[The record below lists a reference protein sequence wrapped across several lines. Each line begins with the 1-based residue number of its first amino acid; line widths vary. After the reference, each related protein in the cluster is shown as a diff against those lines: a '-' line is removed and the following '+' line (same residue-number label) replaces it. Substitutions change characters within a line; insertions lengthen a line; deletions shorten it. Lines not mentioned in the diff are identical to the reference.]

1 MIDKIDS
8 VVNAISNF
16 LYSGPEKLPIPFV
29 IVFLI
34 CGGLYFTIRSKGV
47 QFRLFGESIRVVS
60 EKPKDANSVSS
71 FGALMVSTASRVGTG
86 NIIGVSTAICLG
98 GMGSVFWMWLIALVG
113 GASAFIESTLA
124 QIYKKRDKDGS
135 SFGGPSYY
143 METALHQRWL
153 GVIFAVIIILTYA
166 VGYNALASYNLQSAF
181 EGFSFYRGI
190 PKGTTS
196 IGTILTSTPMLI
208 GAILAVLFAIC
219 VMGGAKRLTKVTG
232 VLVPVMGV
240 IYILVSLIVIVMHI
254 PAIPAMIK
262 GIFVNAFDFKAIFGG
277 FSGSCLMYGIKRGLY
292 SNEAGMG
299 SAPNAAA
306 TADVSHPVKQGLVQM
321 LSVFIDTLLICSAT
335 AFMCLLS
342 GVAPTEEAA
351 GAAYV
356 QASLSAS
363 FGDFGPIF
371 IAVSM
376 CLFAFTTLI
385 GNYYYCEGCLK
396 YIMKR
401 TPSKAF
407 ITVFR
412 LAAAAIVL
420 MGAVVTMGLAW
431 NTADMM
437 QALMVVINIP
447 VIIILAKPALDALK
461 DYAKQ
466 RKEGKDPTFKAADI
480 GLKDETDFWN

>member
-1 MIDKIDS
+1 MIQNIDNI
-8 VVNAISNF
+8 VNAISGF
-16 LYSGPEKLPIPFV
+16 LYSGPEKFPIPFV

-34 CGGLYFTIRSKGV
+34 VCGLWFTIRTKGV
-47 QFRLFGESIRVVS
+47 QFRLLGESIRVVT
-60 EKPKDANSVSS
+60 EKPKDENSVSS

-86 NIIGVSTAICLG
+86 NIVGVSTAICLG

-124 QIYKKRDKDGS
+124 QIYKRRDKDGS
-135 SFGGPSYY
+135 SYGGPSYY
-143 METALHQRWL
+143 METALRQRWL

-181 EGFSFYRGI
+181 AGFSFYRAI
-190 PKGTTS
+190 PEGSAS
-196 IGTILTSTPMLI
+196 IGAVLTSTPMII
-208 GAILAVLFAIC
+208 GAILAVIFAIC

-232 VLVPVMGV
+232 VLVPIMGV
-240 IYILVSLIVIVMHI
+240 IYILVSLIVIFMHI

-262 GIFVNAFDFKAIFGG
+262 GIFANAFDFKAIFGG

-342 GVAPTEEAA
+342 GVAPAEDIA
-351 GAAYV
+351 GAGYV
-356 QASLSAS
+356 QASLQAT
-363 FGDFGPIF
+363 FGGFGPVF

-412 LAAAAIVL
+412 LVAAVIVL
-420 MGAVVTMGLAW
+420 LGAVVSMGLAW
-431 NTADMM
+431 DTADMM

-447 VIIILAKPALDALK
+447 VIMILGKPALKALK
-461 DYAKQ
+461 DYMRQ
-466 RKEGKDPTFKAADI
+466 RKEGKNPEFKAADI
-480 GLKDETDFWN
+480 GLKEETDFWN